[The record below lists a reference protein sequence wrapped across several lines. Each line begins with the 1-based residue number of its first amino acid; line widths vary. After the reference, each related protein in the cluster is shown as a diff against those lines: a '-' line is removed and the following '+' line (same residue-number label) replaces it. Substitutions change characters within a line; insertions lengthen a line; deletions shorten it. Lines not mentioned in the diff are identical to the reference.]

1 MSLGTPEEDDAPQL
15 SASALDAL
23 KDFYGERD
31 ARLQQFEDL
40 KNQTEDDFGTKPLS
54 MEAFTED
61 WNASQFWYSDET
73 ATKLAEQLLEGATKE
88 SYIAVVSAPSV
99 YIQLKNM
106 LASKDNLSRPH
117 VRLLEYDERFAVFK
131 DEFVAYDFETPLRL
145 PGTTSS

>member
-40 KNQTEDDFGTKPLS
+40 KNQAEDDFGTKPLS

-73 ATKLAEQLLEGATKE
+73 ATKLAEQLLQGATKE

-106 LASKDNLSRPH
+106 LVGLSN
-117 VRLLEYDERFAVFK
+117 
-131 DEFVAYDFETPLRL
+131 T
-145 PGTTSS
+145 